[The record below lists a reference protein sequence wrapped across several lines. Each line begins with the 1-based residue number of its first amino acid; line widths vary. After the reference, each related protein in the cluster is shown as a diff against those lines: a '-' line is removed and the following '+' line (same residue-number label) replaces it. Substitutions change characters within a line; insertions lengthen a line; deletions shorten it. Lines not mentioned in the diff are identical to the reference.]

1 MDTAGLA
8 AFLHETSTAPAELAR
23 RAGVSRNTEWSL
35 RRDPSRAKLGTLRE
49 LALACALDIK
59 IGTVPASD
67 PYAAAAARVMV
78 GDIPADSVD
87 DHRQLS
93 EWIARLQR
101 WAPDAAP
108 LRLAEIAAEVSAP
121 QNRSRAVFL
130 IGRHDA
136 DRLASAA
143 LASGEPWALSGAA
156 ALDALDVAPVSRN
169 SPTVL
174 WTARPDAVTG
184 MLLSTHRRTIV
195 GSAANVI
202 VAPLHQTVLEGSAT
216 LDEIALVSPVQAVID
231 SLGIGG
237 ELGAAALD
245 IAGEW

>member
-1 MDTAGLA
+1 MDTARLT
-8 AFLHETSTAPAELAR
+8 AFLNETNTAPAELAR

-49 LALACALDIK
+49 LALACGLDIR
-59 IGTVPASD
+59 IDTVAASD
-67 PYAAAAARVMV
+67 VYASAAARVMV
-78 GDIPADSVD
+78 GDLPAENVD
-87 DHRQLS
+87 DHKQLS
-93 EWIARLQR
+93 EWIVRLQR

-108 LRLAEIAAEVSAP
+108 LHLAEMAADVSAP
-121 QNRSRAVFL
+121 QNRSGAIFL

-143 LASGEPWALSGAA
+143 LASGEPWVLSGAA
-156 ALDALDVAPVSRN
+156 ALDALDIEPISRT

-184 MLLSTHRRTIV
+184 MLLSTHRRTTV
-195 GSAANVI
+195 VSAANVI
-202 VAPLHQTVLEGSAT
+202 VAPLHQTALTGSAS
-216 LDEIALVSPVQAVID
+216 LGGVALVSPVQAVID

-237 ELGAAALD
+237 ELGAAAHN
-245 IAGEW
+245 IAGGW